1 MLEETNTSTC
11 ACCVIAKCYRDK
23 YSRERTRSSGDRVG
37 FCRACGQGW
46 FLWYGATAVLTGGR
60 PAILKLVRETL
71 QLSAHTA
78 AIHNRAPPPLPGLA
92 RQLALAWLT
101 LAAAETLGLPAAPRT
116 T

>member
-1 MLEETNTSTC
+1 MGEGGGPQAEPQQYPWRHSL
-11 ACCVIAKCYRDK
+11 IP
-23 YSRERTRSSGDRVG
+23 
-37 FCRACGQGW
+37 
-46 FLWYGATAVLTGGR
+46 TAVLTGGR